1 MRRRWWDPGPTFAGG
16 GLCAFSG
23 GAYSIADTSTQISFF
38 TQVLSRGQCEFR
50 FRHRVQKARRR
61 EGLRDFDLHNDRNRP
76 KPRRARAFCRRFFS
90 KRSSICTIFCR
101 FFATVPKSAF
111 LRRFYQE
118 VSANF
123 VFDIV
128 YKKPDAERA
137 FAISTYTMTETD
149 RNRGGRGRFADA
161 FLARGLRYARFFV
174 DFSLLVSA

>member
-1 MRRRWWDPGPTFAGG
+1 MEPSLAMSNMHRPNPR
-16 GLCAFSG
+16 CA
-23 GAYSIADTSTQISFF
+23 T
-38 TQVLSRGQCEFR
+38 
-50 FRHRVQKARRR
+50 
-61 EGLRDFDLHNDRNRP
+61 P
-76 KPRRARAFCRRFFS
+76 ARAGVGGTRVPLSLEGAFVHFRVVP
-90 KRSSICTIFCR
+90 ILLPTP
-101 FFATVPKSAF
+101 VPKSAF

-174 DFSLLVSA
+174 DFSLPVSA